1 MNASLTSPL
10 ERFTSAR
17 CPIMSI
23 ASSAGRH
30 TRVRPAESREPSR
43 NRMHS
48 VNARRAMQEA
58 AIPVTKDMHTAAA
71 VAALTP
77 SRPAL

>member
-1 MNASLTSPL
+1 
-10 ERFTSAR
+10 
-17 CPIMSI
+17 MSI

-48 VNARRAMQEA
+48 VNARRAIQEA
-58 AIPVTKDMHTAAA
+58 AIPVTKGMHTLIASSNAN
-71 VAALTP
+71 
-77 SRPAL
+77 

>member
-1 MNASLTSPL
+1 
-10 ERFTSAR
+10 
-17 CPIMSI
+17 MSI

-43 NRMHS
+43 NRMDS

-77 SRPAL
+77 SRPVL